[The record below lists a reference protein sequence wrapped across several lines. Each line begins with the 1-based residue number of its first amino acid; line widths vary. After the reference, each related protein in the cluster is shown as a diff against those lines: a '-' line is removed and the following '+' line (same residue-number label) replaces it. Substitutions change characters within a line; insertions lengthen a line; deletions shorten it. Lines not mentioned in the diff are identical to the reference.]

1 MVREPDMQTNQFK
14 IKVMKLSAEKIQANW
29 MDFMSNIDTYI
40 SSPRK
45 EQLTKFL

>member
-1 MVREPDMQTNQFK
+1 
-14 IKVMKLSAEKIQANW
+14 MKLSAEKIQTNW

-45 EQLTKFL
+45 EQLTKFYETYAERIMLMPAAP